1 MSLSNGDFPSTLALP
16 PKGMERRLAAKAR
29 AAAKKNKEDQGRN
42 AGTAGGRRGGQR
54 TETRKKF
61 DEGGSFRIFRAPA
74 ATELDEELVSG
85 RLSLRVGALLGFV
98 RKCKCR
104 AACATGNPEV

>member
-29 AAAKKNKEDQGRN
+29 AAAKKNKEDQGQN

-61 DEGGSFRIFRAPA
+61 DDPA
-74 ATELDEELVSG
+74 ATELEGKDEELVSG